1 VDCNKVEIC
10 GQIVDITP
18 LRYTPAGVAVL
29 NFRLHHASWQMHGGI
44 KRNVECEIQALAL
57 DDVAKTAAKLK
68 LGAPVRLTG
77 FLALKSK
84 ENAQLVLHV
93 NNVESE

>member
-1 VDCNKVEIC
+1 MDCNSIEIC
-10 GQIVDITP
+10 GQIADITP

-29 NFRLHHASWQMHGGI
+29 NFRLKHTSWQMHGGI

-57 DDVAKTAAKLK
+57 DEVAKTAAKLK
-68 LGAPVRLTG
+68 VGAPVRLTG
-77 FLALKSK
+77 FLARKSK
-84 ENAQLVLHV
+84 DNEQLVLHV